1 MTALALK
8 LSPSFRLSDALRAF
22 LSGIMLMA
30 LTLETALRNA
40 LADAIDT
47 EINTGAGTATL
58 EFETS
63 GDAEVATIDLQ
74 NPAFGAAA
82 AGVIT
87 LAGTPLQDSSA
98 TGGTTAQFSIYDR
111 DATKQLEGT
120 VATSGADINIT
131 SVAIA
136 ATEVVTLSSFTITVP
151 AS

>member
-1 MTALALK
+1 
-8 LSPSFRLSDALRAF
+8 
-22 LSGIMLMA
+22 MA

-40 LADAIDT
+40 LANAVDD

-63 GDAEVATIDLQ
+63 GDVEVATINLQ

-87 LAGTPLQDSSA
+87 LQGTPLQDTNA
-98 TGGTTAQFSIYDR
+98 TGGTVAQFSIYDR

-120 VATSGADINIT
+120 VATSGADINISST
-131 SVAIA
+131 TVGAGD
-136 ATEVVTLSSFTITVP
+136 TVELTSFTLTMP